1 MWTDPRVRKYLWDD
15 RIIDEDVTAAVL
27 ASSADDSA
35 RQGYG
40 LWGVFD
46 RATGELMGFCGFRS
60 SADGMPELLYGLLPA
75 WWGKGLATEAARAVL
90 SYAFQALG
98 TAEVRAATDTP
109 NIASV
114 RVMERLGMRFER
126 RGALNGLDTLFYR
139 ITRDE
144 FDKAGTGEQQTY

>member
-1 MWTDPRVRKYLWDD
+1 VRKYLWDD
-15 RIIDEDVTAAVL
+15 RIIGEDVTAAVL
-27 ASSADDSA
+27 ASSADDFA

-46 RATGELMGFCGFRS
+46 RATDELMGFCGFRS

-109 NIASV
+109 NVASV
-114 RVMERLGMRFER
+114 RVMERLGMRFKR
-126 RGALNGLDTLFYR
+126 RGTLNGLDTLFYC
-139 ITRDE
+139 ITRGE